1 MKAVNKNKWMVWA
14 IAVLAVMNLATLI
27 TVVYHRNK
35 FAEKEIVVTP
45 DQAKSENTSVKYS
58 GRYFRDELNLSDE
71 QMKRFSE
78 FNPEFRQK
86 VMAINR
92 NLDIKAT

>member
-1 MKAVNKNKWMVWA
+1 MKAVNKNNWMVWA
-14 IAVLAVMNLATLI
+14 IAVLAVMNLTTLLTI
-27 TVVYHRNK
+27 VYHRSK
-35 FAEKEIVVTP
+35 SAEKEIVVTP
-45 DQAKSENTSVKYS
+45 DQAKSETTSVKFS

-71 QMKRFSE
+71 QMKMFSE

-92 NLDIKAT
+92 NLD